1 MEHTLPYAAAVLKL
15 LKGPVN
21 YDLDPKE
28 WDQLATYQTD
38 IKKYFDKIGLHLVV
52 DNDDGFAYL
61 YQPSGDDDLGLPRI
75 TRRIPLPFDITLLLV
90 LLREKLTEQAID
102 DRNLANLLKKEDLY
116 ELLNPFYPKTQN
128 ESLQY
133 REYDRI
139 ISKVVELGFLRK
151 TEKDKN
157 EFYQIEKIIKVRIR
171 AEELNTIK
179 ARLLEDNDR
188 KTVQDD

>member
-21 YDLDPKE
+21 YDIDPKE
-28 WDQLATYQTD
+28 WDQLSTYQAD
-38 IKKYFDKIGLHLVV
+38 IKKYFDKIGLNLIV

-102 DRNLANLLKKEDLY
+102 DRNLANLLKKEELY

-128 ESLQY
+128 EALQF

-139 ISKVVELGFLRK
+139 ISRVVELGFLRK
-151 TEKDKN
+151 IEKEKTE
-157 EFYQIEKIIKVRIR
+157 FFQIEKIIKVRIR
-171 AEELNTIK
+171 AEELNSIK
-179 ARLLEDNDR
+179 ARLLDDNDR
-188 KTVQDD
+188 KTLQND